1 MRILIGALFVLLAS
15 SASAQANWYVGHGA
29 TGANSAIVKTT
40 RSGVTYE
47 VGLYCYDP
55 DTVYMYIK
63 GFPYPTNPGV
73 VANIYIDGISR
84 YGVNMAV
91 GAGGVPNGFPR
102 EDGVLHR
109 REVPVELQVGLH
121 EGDGGVHPLL
131 PGVDRARAVGGD
143 RDRAHFAIEPTR
155 LQRTDQLTGGHVPD
169 RHRAVLR

>member
-55 DTVYMYIK
+55 DTVYMYIA

-91 GAGGVPNGFPR
+91 GAGGVPNGFVTAPAVR
-102 EDGVLHR
+102 ELIHGYEMQVQFNGVAQNFTLI
-109 REVPVELQVGLH
+109 GS
-121 EGDGGVHPLL
+121 
-131 PGVDRARAVGGD
+131 ARSMRSA
-143 RDRAHFAIEPTR
+143 
-155 LQRTDQLTGGHVPD
+155 LRTCFSE
-169 RHRAVLR
+169 